1 MKKSYQ
7 QARRRA
13 AEGITYKHDLGQH
26 FLYDEVLLRSL
37 VEATGVGRRMG
48 CWRSAPARAR

>member
-26 FLYDEVLLRSL
+26 FLYDEALLSSL
-37 VEATGVGRRMG
+37 VVGLEKWLQARR
-48 CWRSAPARAR
+48 SKT